1 MDYKETYQAWLDA
14 KELDPALREELLAI
28 ADDPAQQEEM
38 AQQCSRI
45 LAYMDKLAEV
55 DTTGVD
61 PLYSPVFHEC
71 AFRDDTAV
79 RRCSRADILAGA
91 PATDGTFFIVPRIV
105 EGK

>member
-1 MDYKETYQAWLDA
+1 MSLD
-14 KELDPALREELLAI
+14 KNDFLHLCRLSRLAP
-28 ADDPAQQEEM
+28 DDSVQEEM

-55 DTTGVD
+55 DTSGVES
-61 PLYSPVFHEC
+61 LYSPVFHDC
-71 AFRDDTAV
+71 AFREDVAV

-91 PATDGTFFIVPRIV
+91 PATDGSFFIVPRIV

>member
-1 MDYKETYQAWLDA
+1 MSLD
-14 KELDPALREELLAI
+14 KNDFLHLCRLSRLAP
-28 ADDPAQQEEM
+28 DDSVQEEM

-55 DTTGVD
+55 DTSSVE
-61 PLYSPVFHEC
+61 PLYSPVFHDC
-71 AFRDDTAV
+71 AFREDVAV

-91 PATDGTFFIVPRIV
+91 PATDGSFFIVPRIV